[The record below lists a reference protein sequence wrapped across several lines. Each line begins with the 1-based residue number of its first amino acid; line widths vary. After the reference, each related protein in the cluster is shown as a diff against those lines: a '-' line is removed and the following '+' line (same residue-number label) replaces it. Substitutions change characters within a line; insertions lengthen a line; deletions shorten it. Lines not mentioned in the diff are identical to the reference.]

1 MKTDSELTVD
11 DDLMVKSNRIV
22 VLNDIQNHVISISS
36 LSIKDY
42 SKQKNIFL
50 NKRTT
55 QDKSIFS

>member
-36 LSIKDY
+36 LRIKDY

>member
-36 LSIKDY
+36 LRIKDY
-42 SKQKNIFL
+42 SK
-50 NKRTT
+50 
-55 QDKSIFS
+55 

>member
-36 LSIKDY
+36 LRIKDY
-42 SKQKNIFL
+42 SKQKNILL

>member
-22 VLNDIQNHVISISS
+22 ILNDIQNHVISISS
-36 LSIKDY
+36 LRMKDY
-42 SKQKNIFL
+42 SKQKYIFL

-55 QDKSIFS
+55 QDKSVFS